1 MRSPFLL
8 LTENRM
14 YCLRKPRPHHLLLS
28 IAMFLPLS
36 SAMAD
41 TDAPIAPDSSQNDQ
55 WHFTVGAGVF
65 SEPKYPG
72 ASDRKFQ
79 PLPLLA
85 ASYGRYFVGASPDAE
100 TPLGLGAYLYRDSH
114 WRVGAAISYDFI
126 KPRKESDDSHLR
138 GLGDI
143 DRTAHASVFVNYTV
157 AWLTARSSV
166 STDIGGKHQ
175 GTTATVDLEAKYSPI
190 ERLTLTAGPGLTWAS
205 SQYEQTYYGVTAT
218 QSAQSGLRQY
228 SPKSGISSVR
238 FSVGS
243 SYRLTDHWNVGAR
256 VTASNLRGNAGNS
269 PVVEKKDQIFY
280 GMFASYL
287 F

>member
-1 MRSPFLL
+1 MR
-8 LTENRM
+8 
-14 YCLRKPRPHHLLLS
+14 YLRKPGPRHLLLS

-36 SAMAD
+36 NAMAD
-41 TDAPIAPDSSQNDQ
+41 TDAPAAPDPSQNDK

-79 PLPLLA
+79 PVPLLG
-85 ASYGRYFVGASPDAE
+85 ASYGRYFIGASPDAE

-114 WRVGAAISYDFI
+114 WRVGAVVSYDFI

-143 DRTAHASVFVNYTV
+143 DRTAHASVFVNYTL

-205 SQYEQTYYGVTAT
+205 SQYEQTFYGVTAA
-218 QSAQSGLRQY
+218 QSALSGLRQY

-238 FSVGS
+238 FSVGA
-243 SYRLTDHWNVGAR
+243 SYRLTDHWNVGTR
-256 VTASNLRGNAGNS
+256 VTASNLRGDAGNS

-280 GMFASYL
+280 GAFASYR